1 MTVIPNI
8 PFLPIEFGNLNYIYL
23 KLSNSFNSIPTA
35 YFMKDGVQ
43 IRPWKR
49 EDAGTLAAICNNKKI
64 WLNVRDRFP
73 HPYTVGNAIEW
84 IAFTSNQK
92 PVQNMAITWH
102 GKVAGSIGVMPK
114 DDVYRKSIEIGYFVA
129 EEFWG
134 KGIASEAVALLLK
147 YIQKHFDVFRVYA
160 EVFNYNIASMR
171 VLEKNGFHL
180 EGIRER
186 AVVKNNVVM
195 DDHVWVKFI
204 D

>member
-1 MTVIPNI
+1 
-8 PFLPIEFGNLNYIYL
+8 
-23 KLSNSFNSIPTA
+23 
-35 YFMKDGVQ
+35 MKDGVE
-43 IRPWKR
+43 IRPWKP
-49 EDAGTLAAICNNKKI
+49 EDAGALASICNNKKI

-73 HPYTVGNAIEW
+73 HPYTVGNAVEW
-84 IAFTSNQK
+84 IQFAKSQK
-92 PVQNMAITWH
+92 PVQNMAIIWN
-102 GKVAGSIGVMPK
+102 GKIAGSIGVMPK

-134 KGIASEAVALLLK
+134 NGIASRAVSLLLA
-147 YIQKHFDVFRVYA
+147 YIKRNFDVVRIYA
-160 EVFNYNIASMR
+160 EVFNYNTASMR

-186 AVVKNNVVM
+186 AVVKNNVIL

>member
-1 MTVIPNI
+1 
-8 PFLPIEFGNLNYIYL
+8 
-23 KLSNSFNSIPTA
+23 
-35 YFMKDGVQ
+35 MKDGVE
-43 IRPWKR
+43 IRPWKP
-49 EDAGTLAAICNNKKI
+49 EDAGALAAICNNRKI

-73 HPYTVGNAIEW
+73 HPYTVGNAVEW
-84 IAFTSNQK
+84 IQFTKSQK
-92 PVQNMAITWH
+92 PVQNMAIIWN
-102 GKVAGSIGVMPK
+102 GKIAGSIGVMPK

-134 KGIASEAVALLLK
+134 NGIASRAVSLLLG
-147 YIQKHFDVFRVYA
+147 YIKRNFDVVRIYA
-160 EVFNYNIASMR
+160 EVFNYNAASMR

-186 AVVKNNVVM
+186 AVVKNNVIL